1 MPLLSVDLTL
11 FPVPPMYPSSLV
23 HALLP
28 PSLRPASP
36 LPPPCFPPPYALL
49 PPSLCPASPLP
60 KPCFRHFWRA
70 IQAPWR
76 GTRVGRCIITAVS
89 IWSTGGTRS
98 GASSVYVIPY
108 SLSSTTFH
116 SPTLPSTPLH
126 SPLPP
131 FTPLHSPPLPS
142 TPLHSPSLPSTPIH
156 SPPPGTLARYT
167 GGQVYHYGGFLLVNG
182 KDKAEACVCLPSIF
196 QAPWRATQVI
206 FSHMPGLSSPCPCAP
221 PRPCFPSSLPLPHPA
236 PAPPF
241 PHPPCQE
248 DDLEAS
254 HQETDSKSTALCPP
268 QHTSLSVLLE
278 LYLWSPF
285 TAEKYVLPLPLP
297 QRTAHRQ
304 GGAVA
309 VGAVGSTVK
318 GAASGL
324 TYSINGGKGGGDGHE
339 DRGVVMDTV
348 EREVGMNRG
357 KGEWGWTGGKGC
369 GDGQGERDVGM
380 DRGKGKWGWTGGKG
394 SGDGQGERDV
404 GMDRGKGKW
413 GWTGGKG
420 CGDGQGEREVGTDRG
435 KGKWGWTGG
444 KGSGDGQGE
453 REVGMDRGKG
463 MWGWTGGKGSGD
475 GQGERDVGMDRG
487 KGKWGWTGGKGCGD
501 RQGERD
507 VGMDRGKG
515 KWGWTGGKGCGD
527 GQGEREVG
535 MDRGKGMWG

>member
-70 IQAPWR
+70 IQ
-76 GTRVGRCIITAVS
+76 VYHY
-89 IWSTGGTRS
+89 GGFHLVNGGDTLRS
-98 GASSVYVIPY
+98 QFRLCY
-108 SLSSTTFH
+108 SL
-116 SPTLPSTPLH
+116 LPLIH
-126 SPLPP
+126 YLPLPY
-131 FTPLHSPPLPS
+131 TPLHSPPLPS
-142 TPLHSPSLPSTPIH
+142 TPLHSPPLPSTPLH
-156 SPPPGTLARYT
+156 SPP
-167 GGQVYHYGGFLLVNG
+167 
-182 KDKAEACVCLPSIF
+182 LPSTPLHSPPLPSTPLH
-196 QAPWRATQVI
+196 QAPWRGGQVGSKEGVSDWDKPRSQIVRNLMQETAWKSVTGTLHTRRRKDGRVRYGDLIKVI

-324 TYSINGGKGGGDGHE
+324 TYSINVTLASPPCTKAARPWRGGKGGGDGHE

-357 KGEWGWTGGKGC
+357 KGS
-369 GDGQGERDVGM
+369 GDGQGEGGVVM

-404 GMDRGKGKW
+404 GI
-413 GWTGGKG
+413 
-420 CGDGQGEREVGTDRG
+420 
-435 KGKWGWTGG
+435 
-444 KGSGDGQGE
+444 
-453 REVGMDRGKG
+453 DRGKG
-463 MWGWTGGKGSGD
+463 MWGWTG
-475 GQGERDVGMDRG
+475 V
-487 KGKWGWTGGKGCGD
+487 
-501 RQGERD
+501 
-507 VGMDRGKG
+507 
-515 KWGWTGGKGCGD
+515 
-527 GQGEREVG
+527 
-535 MDRGKGMWG
+535 